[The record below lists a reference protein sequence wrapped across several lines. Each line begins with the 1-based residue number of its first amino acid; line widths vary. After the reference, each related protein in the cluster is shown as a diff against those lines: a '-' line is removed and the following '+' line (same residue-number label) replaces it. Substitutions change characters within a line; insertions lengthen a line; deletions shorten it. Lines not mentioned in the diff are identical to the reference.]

1 MFYGAQVW
9 DPVLIVAQILV
20 NQCLFYTSLGLLLW
34 LLVGEARPQRPRRA
48 ARLCCCSR
56 LSPPDGPAAG
66 PESGVVQGH
75 TSCT

>member
-34 LLVGEARPQRPRRA
+34 LLVGGALPFMCWQMLMSSCARNSPLAPQRSS
-48 ARLCCCSR
+48 L
-56 LSPPDGPAAG
+56 L
-66 PESGVVQGH
+66 QGGH
-75 TSCT
+75 